1 MIEKDGKNIIISAET
16 DKVIFAD
23 LQNKQACKD
32 YANCISGTFQYAGKV
47 CSILIA
53 NGKVINNSSAHA
65 WLGYPDSCLI
75 YYKDGT
81 FAVKRLLAIPNA
93 ELPKVQWAISGV
105 GLLDLYNP
113 AAEGYV
119 RFNKNGKTYDYSD
132 VLRRTNHTVI
142 GVKDGQVYGLYLANM
157 TGDEVNAYCKKQGL
171 QYAVML
177 DGGHVAAVNC
187 EIGQANTKQK
197 QSNIIQ
203 FVTDNKV
210 QLINVNS

>member
-197 QSNIIQ
+197 QSNIRQI
-203 FVTDNKV
+203 VTDNKV